1 MPDVGQIDVKKVEKL
16 KNGLR
21 KCIVSYKNEAKL
33 NQTIQALNEKIGIMG
48 VGRIHIKSWFSF
60 PIKIAHGYLA
70 LYEEIVSYVLSK
82 MPDNRIKI

>member
-1 MPDVGQIDVKKVEKL
+1 MKDVGQIDVKKVEKL

-21 KCIVSYKNEAKL
+21 KCVVTYKNEAKL
-33 NQTIQALNEKIGIMG
+33 NETIKELNEKIGIMG

-60 PIKIAHGYLA
+60 PIKIAHGYLG

-82 MPDNRIKI
+82 MPDNRVKI